1 MGIRKVGG
9 LGDVGL
15 CVPGFDGGWWWRGV
29 IQRTHTVWLRLGRV
43 ALIVL
48 RLCSLAVGRK

>member
-15 CVPGFDGGWWWRGV
+15 CVPSFDGGWWWRGV